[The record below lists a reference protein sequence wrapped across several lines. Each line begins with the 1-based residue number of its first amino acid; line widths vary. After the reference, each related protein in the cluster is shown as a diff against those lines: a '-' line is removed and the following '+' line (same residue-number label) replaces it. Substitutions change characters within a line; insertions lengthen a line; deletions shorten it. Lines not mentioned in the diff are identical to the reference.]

1 MAHLHHGRPLLPL
14 STSAGHLQN
23 AVSFYSSLAPAGSS
37 SLPSMAPPS
46 PTSNNSRAL
55 PSSSPTDRRSRP
67 NAHGHRSLLLPC
79 SSSATASDGVA
90 PPIAAPAI
98 SLLVH
103 HGEQFLH
110 PHISDLLSALNPFAP
125 SCRPS
130 PLSLVP
136 GKCSTKCSD
145 RAAADDI
152 HGLELNRELKDDADQ
167 YGVTSSR
174 RQLDPAP
181 NLDPPQAL
189 GENLDPT
196 VL

>member
-1 MAHLHHGRPLLPL
+1 MGAPLLPL
-14 STSAGHLQN
+14 SASVGHLQN
-23 AVSFYSSLAPAGSS
+23 TVSLCSSLAPAGSS

-46 PTSNNSRAL
+46 STSNNSRAL

-90 PPIAAPAI
+90 PPIAALAI

-103 HGEQFLH
+103 HGEQLLH
-110 PHISDLLSALNPFAP
+110 PHISNLLSTLNPFAP

-136 GKCSTKCSD
+136 GNCSTKCSD

-152 HGLELNRELKDDADQ
+152 HDLELNRELEDDADR
-167 YGVTSSR
+167 YGVNSIRHRTSILLRPSIFKHDHEFSGYYG
-174 RQLDPAP
+174 LHS
-181 NLDPPQAL
+181 
-189 GENLDPT
+189 
-196 VL
+196 